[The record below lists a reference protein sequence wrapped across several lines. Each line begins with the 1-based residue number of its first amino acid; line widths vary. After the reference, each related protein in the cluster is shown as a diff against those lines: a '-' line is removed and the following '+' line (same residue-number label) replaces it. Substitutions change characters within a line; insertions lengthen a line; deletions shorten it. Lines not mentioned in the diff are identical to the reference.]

1 MIMNKKILNAKN
13 KFKDLSNIFT
23 DDFTPPKPHKFTAA
37 KPLQSGLN
45 FDIFSLNNILS
56 YYDIIILMVSN
67 YLKIDLQ

>member
-13 KFKDLSNIFT
+13 KFKDLSIIFT
-23 DDFTPPKPHKFTAA
+23 DDFMPPKPHKFTA
-37 KPLQSGLN
+37 KPLQSGFN